1 MSEPQKEN
9 AEIIETEPKPSG
21 KDEVSSLG
29 QGSNETPQSE
39 GGNNSSVKSTEIDG
53 DAKDVKNESS
63 KVENN
68 VVNKDSL
75 EAKNISNSNQAT
87 NKGEADDVSKKVA
100 ADEDQ
105 QVDALKAKIASSN
118 NKDSLSSIMGAF
130 GGKAGNSGGMMG
142 AFGGLKKNAA
152 EKKEEETTQQKD
164 SSVGAENSST
174 LNSDTGE
181 FGQIPP
187 TPQSPA
193 VSGLFSREGISAQP
207 SVSGMSS
214 IGQDVDALSTLLDSM
229 YEQDRRSAMS
239 KRKEPITGNGARP
252 YLDVMTVNTT
262 QFPSAMDGETFGTHT
277 RLLIEPIS
285 FPSLKHTGVNS
296 ELLDKVAEEKEFP
309 NMFYPNGTKKLSLRN
324 SIRGLLRVEPS
335 RISMNSM
342 SNISVDQMSSNWGSV
357 SQKPSIRGTLT
368 STRNASKMS
377 TRKYKARRSR
387 RNRMLRKS
395 ASSSASLSGLH
406 GRQRIGSR
414 TRLRSRETKDVLDAL
429 HETLHFMDRA
439 VMKA

>member
-1 MSEPQKEN
+1 ME
-9 AEIIETEPKPSG
+9 
-21 KDEVSSLG
+21 L
-29 QGSNETPQSE
+29 
-39 GGNNSSVKSTEIDG
+39 
-53 DAKDVKNESS
+53 
-63 KVENN
+63 
-68 VVNKDSL
+68 
-75 EAKNISNSNQAT
+75 
-87 NKGEADDVSKKVA
+87 
-100 ADEDQ
+100 
-105 QVDALKAKIASSN
+105 
-118 NKDSLSSIMGAF
+118 
-130 GGKAGNSGGMMG
+130 
-142 AFGGLKKNAA
+142 
-152 EKKEEETTQQKD
+152 
-164 SSVGAENSST
+164 ENSST

-193 VSGLFSREGISAQP
+193 VSGLFSREGISSQP

-296 ELLDKVAEEKEFP
+296 ELLDKVADEKEFP

-357 SQKPSIRGTLT
+357 SQNPSIRGTLT

-377 TRKYKARRSR
+377 TQKYKARRSR

>member
-39 GGNNSSVKSTEIDG
+39 GGNNGSVKSTEIDG

-357 SQKPSIRGTLT
+357 SQNPSIRGTLT

-395 ASSSASLSGLH
+395 ASSSASLPGLH

-414 TRLRSRETKDVLDAL
+414 TRLRSRETKNVLDAL

>member
-1 MSEPQKEN
+1 MSG
-9 AEIIETEPKPSG
+9 I
-21 KDEVSSLG
+21 G

-39 GGNNSSVKSTEIDG
+39 EGNNGSVQGTEIDG
-53 DAKDVKNESS
+53 DIKDVKNES

-68 VVNKDSL
+68 IENKDSL
-75 EAKNISNSNQAT
+75 KAKNIGNSSQAT
-87 NKGEADDVSKKVA
+87 NKGEAEEDSKQVE

-130 GGKAGNSGGMMG
+130 GGKAKPSGGMMG

-152 EKKEEETTQQKD
+152 EKKVEDTTQQKD
-164 SSVGAENSST
+164 RSVGAQNSST
-174 LNSDTGE
+174 LNSDTDR

-193 VSGLFSREGISAQP
+193 VSGLLSREGISSQP

-296 ELLDKVAEEKEFP
+296 ELLDKVADEKEFP
-309 NMFYPNGTKKLSLRN
+309 NMFYPNGTKKLSLRS

-357 SQKPSIRGTLT
+357 SQNPSIRGTLT

-377 TRKYKARRSR
+377 TQKYKARRSR

>member
-39 GGNNSSVKSTEIDG
+39 EGNNSSVKSTEIDG

-75 EAKNISNSNQAT
+75 EAKNISNSSQAT
-87 NKGEADDVSKKVA
+87 NKGEVDDVSKKVE

-193 VSGLFSREGISAQP
+193 VSGLFSREG
-207 SVSGMSS
+207 
-214 IGQDVDALSTLLDSM
+214 
-229 YEQDRRSAMS
+229 
-239 KRKEPITGNGARP
+239 
-252 YLDVMTVNTT
+252 
-262 QFPSAMDGETFGTHT
+262 
-277 RLLIEPIS
+277 RLNHQCLVCHP
-285 FPSLKHTGVNS
+285 L
-296 ELLDKVAEEKEFP
+296 A
-309 NMFYPNGTKKLSLRN
+309 
-324 SIRGLLRVEPS
+324 
-335 RISMNSM
+335 
-342 SNISVDQMSSNWGSV
+342 
-357 SQKPSIRGTLT
+357 
-368 STRNASKMS
+368 KMS
-377 TRKYKARRSR
+377 
-387 RNRMLRKS
+387 MHFQ
-395 ASSSASLSGLH
+395 LSWI
-406 GRQRIGSR
+406 RCMNK
-414 TRLRSRETKDVLDAL
+414 TDAPP
-429 HETLHFMDRA
+429 
-439 VMKA
+439 

>member
-9 AEIIETEPKPSG
+9 AEVIEKEPKPSG
-21 KDEVSSLG
+21 KDEVSSIG

-39 GGNNSSVKSTEIDG
+39 EGNNGNVKSTEIDG
-53 DAKDVKNESS
+53 DIKDVKNESS

-68 VVNKDSL
+68 IENKDSL
-75 EAKNISNSNQAT
+75 EAKNIGNSSQAT
-87 NKGEADDVSKKVA
+87 NKGEAEEDSKQVE

-130 GGKAGNSGGMMG
+130 GGKAKSSGGMMG

-152 EKKEEETTQQKD
+152 EKKVEDTTQQKD
-164 SSVGAENSST
+164 SSVGAQNSST
-174 LNSDTGE
+174 LNSDTDE

-193 VSGLFSREGISAQP
+193 VSGLFSREGISSQP

-285 FPSLKHTGVNS
+285 FPSLKHTGS
-296 ELLDKVAEEKEFP
+296 
-309 NMFYPNGTKKLSLRN
+309 
-324 SIRGLLRVEPS
+324 
-335 RISMNSM
+335 
-342 SNISVDQMSSNWGSV
+342 
-357 SQKPSIRGTLT
+357 
-368 STRNASKMS
+368 
-377 TRKYKARRSR
+377 
-387 RNRMLRKS
+387 
-395 ASSSASLSGLH
+395 
-406 GRQRIGSR
+406 
-414 TRLRSRETKDVLDAL
+414 
-429 HETLHFMDRA
+429 
-439 VMKA
+439 